1 MTLTLL
7 DPNIKKYVFR
17 YKWVYQYSSPK
28 VEDENGNAIGRI
40 VGTTDFRFRQL
51 LLENDGSLLLSSQKR
66 FLRWSPTYDIKD
78 SEENLLGVAK
88 KKKFSFKVKMS
99 MRDKNGK
106 IILNFLGPILE
117 EGTCQITD
125 GDGKNIANLLIGFDK
140 SRWRAALA
148 FGVTYNATL
157 EVIDLT
163 FDRKILLG
171 FFITTYSRYFD
182 FDRLTIFGFI

>member
-1 MTLTLL
+1 MILALL
-7 DPNIKKYVFR
+7 DPNIKKYIFR
-17 YKWVYQYSSPK
+17 YKSFYRYSTSK
-28 VEDENGNAIGRI
+28 VEDENGNTIGSI
-40 VGTTDFRFRQL
+40 VATPDFHFRQL
-51 LLENDGSLLLSSQKR
+51 LLENDGSLLLSSEKR
-66 FLRWSPTYDIKD
+66 FLCWSPTYDIKD

-106 IILNFLGPILE
+106 IILNFLGPVLE

-148 FGVTYNATL
+148 LGVTFNATL

-182 FDRLTIFGFI
+182 YDRLIVFGY